1 MISFSAGPWRFHLR
15 AAAVIRDG
23 DFVLLHRVG
32 SDPFWALP
40 GGRVELGET
49 AEAAVRREMREEL
62 DSEVEVGPLM
72 LLLENLYSYRDR
84 PQHGVELY
92 FPVRLPAGS
101 ALRDKT
107 ATFER
112 QELSGGLNGEAPTP
126 VRLEFRWFHATE
138 LAALDLR
145 PAALAD
151 LLSTPP
157 GTLQHRVHDG
167 QPLRDLPAPARP

>member
-1 MISFSAGPWRFHLR
+1 MNDSSMISFGAGAWRFHLR

-32 SDPFWALP
+32 PDPFWALP

-49 AEAAVRREMREEL
+49 AEAAVRREMQEEL
-62 DSEVEVGPLM
+62 GSEVRVGPLM
-72 LLLENLYSYRDR
+72 LLLENLYSYRGQ

-92 FPVRLPAGS
+92 FPVHLPEAS
-101 ALRDKT
+101 ALLDK
-107 ATFER
+107 AAAFER
-112 QELSGGLNGEAPTP
+112 LEISSGLNGEAPAT

-145 PAALAD
+145 PACLAG
-151 LLSTPP
+151 LLA
-157 GTLQHRVHDG
+157 
-167 QPLRDLPAPARP
+167 APTEAAPRHLVQQAHGG

>member
-1 MISFSAGPWRFHLR
+1 MNDSSMISFGAGAWRFHLR

-62 DSEVEVGPLM
+62 GSEVQVDPLM
-72 LLLENLYSYRDR
+72 LLLENLYDYRGR
-84 PQHGVELY
+84 PQHGIELY

-101 ALRDKT
+101 VLLDKT
-107 ATFER
+107 AAFER
-112 QELSGGLNGEAPTP
+112 LEASSGLNGEAPSP
-126 VRLEFRWFHATE
+126 VRLEFRWFHAME
-138 LAALDLR
+138 LASLDLR
-145 PAALAD
+145 PACLAD
-151 LLSTPP
+151 LLASPP
-157 GTLQHRVHDG
+157 QG
-167 QPLRDLPAPARP
+167 APRHLVQLARGG